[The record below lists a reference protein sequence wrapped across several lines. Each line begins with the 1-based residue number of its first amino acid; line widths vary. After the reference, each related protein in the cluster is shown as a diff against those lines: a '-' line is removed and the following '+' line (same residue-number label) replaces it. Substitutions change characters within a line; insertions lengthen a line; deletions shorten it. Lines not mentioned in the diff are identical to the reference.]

1 MANKRRG
8 LLARIEADLLDD
20 RVPLSSL
27 LQRCIVLSG
36 QAGEQELRDWAR
48 WELNGYA
55 DVGTV
60 PDYRHVHSPVMAVV
74 TNNAGYNP
82 ITQRVRDEVFGPQIR
97 DIIREVVG
105 DIEDAIIPFGTGML
119 EELAN
124 QGTEMHRISPT
135 FSDVMADTLNQ
146 FNTAPNSRVVQLYWS
161 VSNAS
166 IRGIVVRVRAAL
178 TDRVAELIRLTA
190 PDQDVPG
197 KQAAAQTIQ
206 LDEQAAAQTIQLDQQ
221 ATAHPTQFTIE
232 HAIIQFGDSRAGVTV
247 THFSGSQYNIS
258 DTAGN
263 VAAGSSDFTQ
273 NYSAGFDVTKVREF
287 ADLVTQVGGL
297 LDLDTGRHTEL
308 SAANTELHEAIDAP
322 EADKGRI
329 RRAWD
334 AVMGIIKL
342 GTNKAVTTAAINI
355 GNQAANDLGAAIHH
369 LHP

>member
-1 MANKRRG
+1 MANKRGG
-8 LLARIEADLLDD
+8 LLAQIEADLLDD

-119 EELAN
+119 EELAD
-124 QGTEMHRISPT
+124 QGTEMHRISPA

-178 TDRVAELIRLTA
+178 TDRVAELIRLTP
-190 PDQDVPG
+190 PDQDVSA
-197 KQAAAQTIQ
+197 K
-206 LDEQAAAQTIQLDQQ
+206 QAAAQTIQLDQQ

-232 HAIIQFGDSRAGVTV
+232 HAVIQFGDSRAGVTV
-247 THFSGSQYNIS
+247 THFSGGQYNIR

-263 VAAGSSDFTQ
+263 VAAGSSDFMQ
-273 NYSAGFDVTKVREF
+273 NYTAGFDVTKVREF
-287 ADLVTQVGGL
+287 ADLVTEVGGL
-297 LDLDTGRHTEL
+297 LGLDTGRQTEL
-308 SAANTELHEAIDAP
+308 SAANTELHEAIEAP

-334 AVMGIIKL
+334 AVMGIVKL